1 MGKHT
6 RNSSWPHLA
15 WVAAAFLAL
24 ALLTGASYAQA
35 GNYLLSPNDL
45 VEVEVYQELEMTTK
59 ARVGNDGT
67 ISMKFIDSVKIG
79 GRSVSE
85 AGQLIRARLAKG
97 YFVNPQVTV
106 NVLEFAKRR
115 FTVLGQ
121 VIKGG
126 TFDFP
131 DNGTVDL
138 LSAIGMAGGYT
149 RIADPSKV
157 TVKRRSGGKDEV
169 FNLNAKKM
177 AGDPAA
183 NRFEVQSGDTITV
196 GESIF

>member
-1 MGKHT
+1 MGIHT
-6 RNSSWPHLA
+6 RNSTWLHAA
-15 WVAAAFLAL
+15 WTAVF
-24 ALLTGASYAQA
+24 ALLLVSGAARAQA

-45 VEVEVYQELEMTTK
+45 VEVEVYQELEMNTK

-67 ISMKFIDSVKIG
+67 ISMKFIDSVKVG

-85 AGQLIRARLAKG
+85 AAQIIRARLAKG

-121 VIKGG
+121 VVKGG
-126 TFDFP
+126 TYDFP

-149 RIADPSKV
+149 RIADPGKV
-157 TVKRRSGGKDEV
+157 TVRRRSGGKEEV
-169 FNLNAKKM
+169 FKLNAKTM
-177 AGDPAA
+177 AADPAA

>member
-1 MGKHT
+1 MGTHT
-6 RNSSWPHLA
+6 RSFSWLHAA
-15 WVAAAFLAL
+15 WAAVLSL
-24 ALLTGASYAQA
+24 ALLSGKACAQA
-35 GNYLLSPNDL
+35 GTYLLSPNDL
-45 VEVEVYQELEMTTK
+45 VEVEVYQELEMNTK

-67 ISMKFIDSVKIG
+67 ISMKFIESVKIG
-79 GRSVSE
+79 GCSVSE
-85 AGQLIRARLAKG
+85 AAQRIRTKLAKG

-157 TVKRRSGGKDEV
+157 TVKRRSGGKEEV

>member
-1 MGKHT
+1 M
-6 RNSSWPHLA
+6 A
-15 WVAAAFLAL
+15 C
-24 ALLTGASYAQA
+24 AQA

-45 VEVEVYQELEMTTK
+45 VEVEVYQELEMNTK

-67 ISMKFIDSVKIG
+67 ISMKFIESVKIG
-79 GRSVSE
+79 GRTVNE
-85 AGQLIRARLAKG
+85 AAQLIRARLAKG

-121 VIKGG
+121 VVKGG

-149 RIADPSKV
+149 RIADPAKV
-157 TVKRRSGGKDEV
+157 TVKRRVGGKEEV
-169 FNLNAKKM
+169 FKLNAKTM

>member
-1 MGKHT
+1 MGIHT
-6 RNSSWPHLA
+6 RILSWLHAA
-15 WVAAAFLAL
+15 WAVCLAL
-24 ALLTGASYAQA
+24 ALLTGAARAQA

-79 GRSVSE
+79 GLSVSG
-85 AGQLIRARLAKG
+85 AAQIIRARLAKG
-97 YFVNPQVTV
+97 YFVNPQVNV

-121 VIKGG
+121 VFKGG

-149 RIADPSKV
+149 RIADPTKV
-157 TVKRRSGGKDEV
+157 TVKRRTGTKEEV
-169 FNLNAKKM
+169 FQLNAKKL

-183 NRFEVQSGDTITV
+183 SRFEVQPGDTITV

>member
-1 MGKHT
+1 MGTHT
-6 RNSSWPHLA
+6 RSFSWPHTVWTAL
-15 WVAAAFLAL
+15 LAL
-24 ALLTGASYAQA
+24 ALLTGAACAQA

-45 VEVEVYQELEMTTK
+45 VEVEVYQELEMNTK

-67 ISMKFIDSVKIG
+67 ISMKFIDSVKVG
-79 GRSVSE
+79 GRTVSE
-85 AGQLIRARLAKG
+85 AAQLIRARLAKG

-149 RIADPSKV
+149 RIADPAKV
-157 TVKRRSGGKDEV
+157 TVRRRTGGKEEV
-169 FNLNAKKM
+169 FKLNAKTM